1 MTLSDSPP
9 APSWVDSGSKPA
21 RGLDLLGLRLPVQT
35 IGNKLLNGVTTITP
49 LVRYLSFRTWISYC
63 YAQSRSP
70 NDSRPFLDYASR
82 VEAAIAYG
90 NLLHNLDKIGILGA
104 TEGRDLVNSGVSPLP
119 LKALVKQLGV
129 NIYGG
134 PCDQLGLTKSTDT
147 GVPALTRER
156 GLVLAELLNSRLSQC
171 DLGRRFAQGE
181 IIDHASRSEL
191 EEFGLYIDSDN
202 IPDDETE
209 LLISFVVPEA
219 PLPKERPRLAS
230 YGLLLHLANTLR
242 RNPTED
248 DLFKAA
254 LNPEDTVPS
263 ELRPILDGW
272 LRYLIRDLLAVSHEA
287 VLQQITDLI
296 ERVVPNGT
304 AIDADEVIK
313 GLLAHVDDHKE
324 ALRDAGLV
332 QLGESP
338 LDLSFQQFYERVQK
352 LTAEQRTQVDGLSRW
367 QGQLNELKLIKI
379 VRSSGVGVLAVL
391 PLAWLLSTERAV
403 PGQVEDDGVFDALS
417 HLGWARIGLKQ
428 VVIPSIRQFL
438 REEWTLQEVITALAR
453 RSVDQHLRVSW
464 SRLSQ
469 DPKRDVAVMTS
480 DGQRWSYRKRFNAG
494 RTASRLDRAIGWLG
508 QLGLLNDSGLSPKGM
523 IALTRCVETL
533 ADGVSA

>member
-1 MTLSDSPP
+1 MTLSDLLP
-9 APSWVDSGSKPA
+9 APSWVDSGSRPN

-35 IGNKLLNGVTTITP
+35 IGNKLLNGVTTVTP

-70 NDSRPFLDYASR
+70 NDSKRFLEYASR
-82 VEAAIAYG
+82 AEAAIAYG
-90 NLLHNLDKIGILGA
+90 NLLRNSEKIGILGA
-104 TEGRDLVNSGVSPLP
+104 TEARDVIISGVSPLP

-134 PCDQLGLTKSTDT
+134 PCDQLGLTKATDT

-156 GLVLAELLNSRLSQC
+156 GVSLAQLLNSRLAQC

-181 IIDHASRSEL
+181 IIDHAGRAEL
-191 EEFGLYIDSDN
+191 EEFGRYIDSEN

-209 LLISFVVPEA
+209 LLTSFVVPEA
-219 PLPKERPRLAS
+219 PLPEERPRLAS
-230 YGLLLHLANTLR
+230 YGLLLQLANSLNR
-242 RNPTED
+242 KPVED

-254 LNPEDTVPS
+254 FNPEDTGPS

-287 VLQQITDLI
+287 VLQQVTNAI
-296 ERVVPNGT
+296 ERIDPNGT
-304 AIDADEVIK
+304 SIEADDVINE
-313 GLLAHVDDHKE
+313 LLAHVDDHKE

-332 QLGESP
+332 QFGESP
-338 LDLSFQQFYERVQK
+338 LDLSFQDFYQRVQK
-352 LTAEQRTQVDGLSRW
+352 LTAEQKSDVEGLSRW
-367 QGQLNELKLIKI
+367 QGPLNELKLIKI

-403 PGQVEDDGVFDALS
+403 LGPVEDDSVFDALS

-438 REEWTLQEVITALAR
+438 KEEWTLQEVMAALAR

-480 DGQRWSYRKRFNAG
+480 DGQRWTYRKRFNAG
-494 RTASRLDRAIGWLG
+494 RTASRLDRAVGWLE
-508 QLGLLNDSGLSPKGM
+508 QLGLLSERGLSPKGK
-523 IALTRCVETL
+523 IALARCVETL
-533 ADGVSA
+533 ATGVSS